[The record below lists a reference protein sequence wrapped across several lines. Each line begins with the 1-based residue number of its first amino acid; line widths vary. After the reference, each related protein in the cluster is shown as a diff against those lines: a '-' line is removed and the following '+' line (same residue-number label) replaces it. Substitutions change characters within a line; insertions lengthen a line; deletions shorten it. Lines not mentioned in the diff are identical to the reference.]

1 WQWRTF
7 VFVDPVVMF
16 NHLSTCQPAFPHQS
30 SCQPP
35 ACMTNGVS
43 SRSLLIY
50 IHGGLPVQPSH

>member
-1 WQWRTF
+1 
-7 VFVDPVVMF
+7 
-16 NHLSTCQPAFPHQS
+16 HQTAS
-30 SCQPP
+30 GAATSVLF